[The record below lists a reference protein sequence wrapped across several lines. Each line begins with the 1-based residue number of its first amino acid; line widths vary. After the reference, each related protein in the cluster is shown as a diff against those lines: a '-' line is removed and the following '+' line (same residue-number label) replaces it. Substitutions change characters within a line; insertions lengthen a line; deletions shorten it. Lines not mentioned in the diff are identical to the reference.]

1 MLAGRLRVRHKRT
14 VPTGIVRVI
23 AFLHPVVA
31 LASLAFLA
39 YVASLGLRSRE
50 RLEAHLRPRHAR
62 LAAWAYGLMIVN
74 VVGGLA
80 STWWLRPD
88 LDARGPMHLRLG
100 LAVVAVMSVAALLS
114 RRVASDETA
123 RLLHPLLGLLA
134 LLLSG
139 LQVFFG
145 MPLLP
150 L

>member
-1 MLAGRLRVRHKRT
+1 MRDKRA
-14 VPTGIVRVI
+14 VPTGIARVL
-23 AFLHPVVA
+23 AFLHPVFA
-31 LASLAFLA
+31 LATLAFMA

-50 RLEAHLRPRHAR
+50 RLGTHLRPRHAR
-62 LAAWAYGLMIVN
+62 LAAWVYGLVIAN
-74 VVGGLA
+74 VVGGLV

-100 LAVVAVMSVAALLS
+100 IAMVVVLTVAALLS
-114 RRVASDETA
+114 RRIEVDATA
-123 RLLHPLLGLLA
+123 RFLHPLLGLLA
-134 LLLSG
+134 LVLSV